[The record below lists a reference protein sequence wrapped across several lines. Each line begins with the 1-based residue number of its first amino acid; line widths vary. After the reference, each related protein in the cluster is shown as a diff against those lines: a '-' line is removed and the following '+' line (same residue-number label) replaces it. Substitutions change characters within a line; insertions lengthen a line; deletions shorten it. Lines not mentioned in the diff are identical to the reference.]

1 LSPKI
6 QPITRIWQEGDDK
19 AVYRLQT
26 WDEAIHHYLSQ
37 RKDFTLV
44 GWGINHSLWIYRSES
59 FSIQKVQEKFNFII
73 VAEY

>member
-1 LSPKI
+1 MHPSTK
-6 QPITRIWQEGDDK
+6 IWQEGDDK
-19 AVYRLQT
+19 TVYRLQT

-44 GWGINHSLWIYRSES
+44 GWGINVSLWIYRTES
-59 FSIQKVQEKFNFII
+59 FSIQKAQEKFNFII